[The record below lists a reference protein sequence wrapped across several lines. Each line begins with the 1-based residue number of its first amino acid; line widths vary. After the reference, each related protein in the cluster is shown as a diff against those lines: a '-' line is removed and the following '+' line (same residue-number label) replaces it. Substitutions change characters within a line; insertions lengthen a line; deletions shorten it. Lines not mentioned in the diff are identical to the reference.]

1 MHRAAESAAEWDT
14 ASDVPWTV
22 LELDDLVDAYWE
34 VVAPELEADGI
45 DPQNEKPTHNWLTEQ
60 GLRSLLYTLRE
71 HHNRTFSE
79 FWEEDLGLETPDEG
93 FEWATTDE
101 RTIEALE
108 SFLTSRRSRKGLAAS
123 SIDTLRYRLNR
134 FIRAYKEENGTADIV
149 SPVAREGDVPAHVAV
164 DNCFSAFDRLHRE
177 LEGNQTKQRI
187 HLAVSNWY
195 SHLVRRKWATF
206 NPVEGLDEEYDWS
219 KSDSENDDTPCLTAA
234 HVQSLYETAT
244 DIEEQLLVV
253 ALCGWGLRPN
263 EVAKLRTE
271 MFVFDVPDGETPYI
285 QFEERKNG
293 PGQVSILF
301 GQELINAYIDSW
313 DGSDDWSEYLFP
325 SPHSS
330 RAHITRWTVWNRFQ
344 DLAERAGLPAEIAG
358 ESTSAKMG
366 RRFWYD
372 IYSSALDVILDG
384 LEGVAADQGSE
395 SPEVVLRNYLSEARI
410 RDLRR
415 EYMRAQ
421 LADAFSD

>member
-1 MHRAAESAAEWDT
+1 MHRAAESTAEWDT

-34 VVAPELEADGI
+34 VVAPRLEADGI
-45 DPQNEKPTHNWLTEQ
+45 DPQNEKPTYNWLAEQ

-71 HHNRTFSE
+71 HHNRTFSQ
-79 FWEEDLGLETPDEG
+79 FWEEDLGLEATDEG

-108 SFLTSRRSRKGLAAS
+108 SFLTSRRSRKGLAVS

-149 SPVAREGDVPAHVAV
+149 SPVARESDAPPHVAV
-164 DNCFSAFDRLHRE
+164 DKCFSAFDRLHRE

-187 HLAVSNWY
+187 HLAVSNWH

-234 HVQSLYETAT
+234 HVRSLYKTAT

-271 MFVFDVPDGETPYI
+271 MFVFDVPAGETPYI

-293 PGQVSILF
+293 PGQVSMLF
-301 GQELINAYIDSW
+301 GQELINAHIDSW
-313 DGSDDWSEYLFP
+313 DGSDDWSGYLFP

-344 DLAERAGLPAEIAG
+344 NLAERAGLPAEIAG

-372 IYSSALDVILDG
+372 IYSSALDLILEG

-415 EYMRAQ
+415 EYMREQ
-421 LADAFSD
+421 LADAFGE